1 MSERNDRSDTWPAPG
16 EDEADEQQVKRLTP
30 EEARAWRE
38 RHPAVSPWRVVRAQA
53 VVGVVFALVV
63 AAVARESNV
72 FWSALYGAGVVVV
85 PAAVMARGL
94 TSRLAAGAAG
104 SGAVAFMVWE
114 LVKLLVSVALLVL
127 APKLLPHLSWLA
139 LLAAMVLCLKTYWVA
154 LLWRGRS

>member
-1 MSERNDRSDTWPAPG
+1 MSERNDRSDSWPAPG
-16 EDEADEQQVKRLTP
+16 EQDEADEPQVKSLSP

-53 VVGVVFALVV
+53 VVGLVFAVV
-63 AAVARESNV
+63 AVAVARESSV
-72 FWSALYGAGVVVV
+72 FWSALYGAVVVVV
-85 PAAVMARGL
+85 PSAVMARGL
-94 TSRLAAGAAG
+94 TSRPAAAAG
-104 SGAVAFMVWE
+104 SGAVVFMVWE
-114 LVKLLVSVALLVL
+114 LVKLLVSVVLLLL